1 MIDWRGCI
9 SAPLVVADAACELLC
24 VLAIWPC
31 VGIARF
37 LEESG
42 VLGEA
47 IGQGVE
53 VFEESIDGVVP
64 TTWGFT
70 LCDRDDALRR
80 KECAVWRREILV
92 GEDEDG
98 FAGPFASLGDTEEIE
113 VAYS

>member
-1 MIDWRGCI
+1 M
-9 SAPLVVADAACELLC
+9 APLVVADAACELLC

-42 VLGEA
+42 VLSEA

-53 VFEESIDGVVP
+53 VFEESIDSVVP
-64 TTWGFT
+64 SAWGFA
-70 LCDRDDALRR
+70 LRDGDDALRR
-80 KECAVWRREILV
+80 KECAVWRGEILV

-98 FAGPFASLGDTEEIE
+98 FAGPVASLGDTEEIE